1 MSGRAFKI
9 HMSSPSRKVFP
20 VVPSSRS
27 SIKVI
32 VKYQGQI
39 LGKKKKK
46 TLTLVL
52 TFERYIIALL
62 FLTCVFVV
70 IRHSLMYQ
78 GHLTGQ
84 CQISRSCFFQKR

>member
-39 LGKKKKK
+39 LGKKK
-46 TLTLVL
+46 LNIGLN
-52 TFERYIIALL
+52 F
-62 FLTCVFVV
+62 
-70 IRHSLMYQ
+70 
-78 GHLTGQ
+78 
-84 CQISRSCFFQKR
+84 